1 MNTII
6 ISGKFHL
13 VIWEDKMNN
22 RELIE
27 RIEKLDR
34 LNGDSFNIEKI
45 KIISLIEQLEEPP
58 KAIIPQPVADWI
70 EFCKTNNMSLRSAYY
85 PFYNFPENSSNVY
98 EWDLIT
104 CIKWVRSNWNLFVR
118 AWKNGYDIEKEKRY
132 LVKAKGVYLNSCL
145 VFDKGNKKWFFSSI
159 YETDHQIGHHTRNEL
174 EKAGFGEVFNSP
186 LFEVEEVEE

>member
-1 MNTII
+1 
-6 ISGKFHL
+6 
-13 VIWEDKMNN
+13 MNN

-34 LNGDSFNIEKI
+34 LNGDRFNIEKI
-45 KIISLIEQLEEPP
+45 KIISLIEQFEEPP

-118 AWKNGYDIEKEKRY
+118 AWKNGYDIEKEKAY
-132 LVKAKGVYLNSCL
+132 IVNFKNTNQKLYFHEKDENYFIAGIGGV
-145 VFDKGNKKWFFSSI
+145 FGNE
-159 YETDHQIGHHTRNEL
+159 YHTRKEL
-174 EKAGFGEVFNSP
+174 EEAGFGWVFDCP
-186 LFEVEEVEE
+186 GVEIEEVEE

>member
-1 MNTII
+1 
-6 ISGKFHL
+6 
-13 VIWEDKMNN
+13 MNN

-34 LNGDSFNIEKI
+34 LNGDRFNIEKI

-145 VFDKGNKKWFFSSI
+145 VFDKRNKKWFFLQSMR
-159 YETDHQIGHHTRNEL
+159 QII
-174 EKAGFGEVFNSP
+174 K
-186 LFEVEEVEE
+186 

>member
-1 MNTII
+1 
-6 ISGKFHL
+6 
-13 VIWEDKMNN
+13 MNN

-98 EWDLIT
+98 EWDLTT

>member
-1 MNTII
+1 
-6 ISGKFHL
+6 
-13 VIWEDKMNN
+13 MNN

-27 RIEKLDR
+27 RIEKSDR
-34 LNGDSFNIEKI
+34 LNGDRFNIEKI

-70 EFCKTNNMSLRSAYY
+70 EFCKANNMSLHSAYY

-132 LVKAKGVYLNSCL
+132 RVKMKGIRTVNGCL
-145 VFDKGNKKWFFSSI
+145 KCNVDDANWFFSGPVECAP
-159 YETDHQIGHHTRNEL
+159 YRANHTRKEL
-174 EKAGFGEVFNSP
+174 EAAGFGEVFNSP
-186 LFEVEEVEE
+186 LFEVEEVD

>member
-1 MNTII
+1 
-6 ISGKFHL
+6 
-13 VIWEDKMNN
+13 MNN

-34 LNGDSFNIEKI
+34 LNGDRFNIEKI

-85 PFYNFPENSSNVY
+85 PFHNFPENSSNVY

-132 LVKAKGVYLNSCL
+132 LVKMKNLRALFCYLAYIS
-145 VFDKGNKKWFFSSI
+145 DEGYWTYMASGGKKYCYKTHPQRARRSWVWGS
-159 YETDHQIGHHTRNEL
+159 
-174 EKAGFGEVFNSP
+174 V
-186 LFEVEEVEE
+186 

>member
-1 MNTII
+1 
-6 ISGKFHL
+6 
-13 VIWEDKMNN
+13 MNN

-34 LNGDSFNIEKI
+34 LNGDRFNIEKI

-70 EFCKTNNMSLRSAYY
+70 EFCKANNMSLHSAYY
-85 PFYNFPENSSNVY
+85 PFYNFPKNSSNVY

-132 LVKAKGVYLNSCL
+132 RVKEKGVCFNSCL
-145 VFDKGNKKWFFSSI
+145 IFEKINKTRIFSSI
-159 YETDHQIGHHTRNEL
+159 YETDHQRGNHTRKEL
-174 EKAGFGEVFNSP
+174 EAAWFEEVFNNP
-186 LFEVEEVEE
+186 LFEVEEVD